1 MSWFFARSLH
11 HVDLPVFRP
20 TGGRHTFTS
29 VVSGLP
35 VMVMLTTTGKG
46 SGKRR
51 TALLVLLLGLIPF
64 SMPPRRSPPG
74 TMRGKVRPA
83 RPG

>member
-1 MSWFFARSLH
+1 
-11 HVDLPVFRP
+11 
-20 TGGRHTFTS
+20 
-29 VVSGLP
+29 
-35 VMVMLTTTGKG
+35 MVMLTTTGKG